1 MNRRK
6 TIRIL
11 LYTIALMV
19 VVAAAIAYYLSNK
32 PHRDVTDADIDFQIS
47 ANALVTEYLQS
58 PSTANQKYL
67 ADDGESK
74 ILAVTGKVANID
86 KDLNGQSVITLRDN
100 TQKAGVSCTFTSSTN
115 EQAEHISIGDVITV
129 KGVIRSGA
137 GYDEDL
143 DLYEDVI
150 LEKCSINN

>member
-6 TIRIL
+6 IIRIL
-11 LYTIALMV
+11 LYTVALTV
-19 VVAAAIAYYLSNK
+19 IVSGIIGYYLFNK
-32 PHRDVTDADIDFQIS
+32 PHRDVVETDSDFQIS
-47 ANALVTEYLQS
+47 ATALVEEYLQS
-58 PSTANQKYL
+58 PEAANQKYL

-74 ILAVTGKVANID
+74 ILAVTGKVATID
-86 KDLNGQSVITLRDN
+86 KDLNGQAVITLRDEA
-100 TQKAGVSCTFTSSTN
+100 QKAGVSCTFTPETN
-115 EQAEHISIGDVITV
+115 KQTDPISLGDVITV

-137 GYDEDL
+137 GYDADL

>member
-1 MNRRK
+1 MNRQK
-6 TIRIL
+6 IIRIL

-19 VVAAAIAYYLSNK
+19 VVAAAIAHYLFNK
-32 PHRDVTDADIDFQIS
+32 PHRDVAEADIDFQVS
-47 ANALVTEYLQS
+47 ATSLVTEYLQS
-58 PSTANQKYL
+58 PATANQKYL
-67 ADDGESK
+67 AEDGESK

-86 KDLNGQSVITLRDN
+86 KDLNGQSVLTLRDDA
-100 TQKAGVSCTFTSSTN
+100 QKAGVSCTFTSSTN
-115 EQAEHISIGDVITV
+115 EQTEHISIGDIITV

>member
-1 MNRRK
+1 MNRQK
-6 TIRIL
+6 IIRTL
-11 LYTIALMV
+11 LYTLAFTVIA
-19 VVAAAIAYYLSNK
+19 AAAIAYYLFNK

-47 ANALVTEYLQS
+47 ATALVTEYLQS
-58 PSTANQKYL
+58 SATANQKYL

-74 ILAVTGKVANID
+74 ILAVSGKIAAID
-86 KDLNGQSVITLRDN
+86 KDLNGQSVITLRDDA
-100 TQKAGVSCTFTSSTN
+100 QKAGVSCTFTSVTN
-115 EQAEHISIGDVITV
+115 QQVEHVSMGDVITV

-150 LEKCSINN
+150 LEKCSIHN